1 MLNQRSAGL
10 SSASLLL
17 AVALPAFAQHPATN
31 APSAARPT
39 SRPGISV
46 SAKPP
51 TNAMPSVARQG
62 VGIPGEV
69 AFHTPSLDAT
79 WQSYRG
85 KLLLFSL
92 IDKRED
98 TPMLISQDVF
108 TLVLADGQTLRSSR
122 MEASPATITVVKSNP
137 KASATE
143 NRLAGKQAVVTLT
156 DPEGRL
162 KATWK
167 AIQRDGADYIRQE
180 LTFEAIGKP
189 VAIDQIR
196 LVDLNKEGFR
206 AVGTVDGVPALSDT
220 LFIGVEHP
228 MATNRISGANVKSL
242 LDRKVTLQ
250 PGGQFRIGSV
260 IGAFPLGQ
268 ARRSFNA
275 YLERERAHAYR
286 SFLHY
291 NSWYDIGYFSKYDE
305 KAALKV
311 VDAFGE
317 QLAAKR
323 GVAVSSF
330 LFDDGW
336 DDAKTLWGFH
346 AGFPNGFAGVRS
358 AAGKFHAAPG
368 VWMSPFG
375 GYGKPR
381 DERIKNGV
389 AQGFETNASGFALSA
404 PKYYQRFHDTALGFV
419 KQGVNQFKFDGIG
432 AGADSTYPG
441 SVFGS
446 DFEAAIQ
453 LIRDLRAAKPD
464 LFVNLTTGT
473 WPSPFW
479 VFHADSIWRGGEDH
493 EFAGKGPDRQR
504 WITYR
509 DGDTYSNVVQGC
521 SLYPLNAL
529 MTHGLIYAHKARSLS
544 NDPSG
549 AFTSEVRSYFGSGT
563 QLQELYVTPALLKET
578 DWDVIAE
585 SAKWSAANVDVL
597 VDTHWIGGNPYEG
610 AVYGW
615 AAWSPRKGCVTLRN
629 PSDQAQD
636 FSLDIA
642 QAFELPAGAPAEYAL
657 KSPWAADKDVAPIAA
672 KSGSAVTLS
681 LKPFEVVTL
690 DAWLPNAIPAPT
702 PVAETK
708 PAAKSATKDVKPA
721 AKPAPVAAKPAP
733 AAKPEGAT
741 KTARPATGKI
751 DPNAPVPLR

>member
-1 MLNQRSAGL
+1 MLNQRSARL
-10 SSASLLL
+10 SYVSLLL
-17 AVALPAFAQHPATN
+17 AAALPAFAQQPAPQASTATRPPAKPGAPQLAKAATN
-31 APSAARPT
+31 APAT
-39 SRPGISV
+39 V
-46 SAKPP
+46 KLK
-51 TNAMPSVARQG
+51 G
-62 VGIPGEV
+62 VGIPGEI
-69 AFHTPSLDAT
+69 AFGTPSLEAT

-92 IDKRED
+92 IDKREGA
-98 TPMLISQDVF
+98 PMLISQDVF
-108 TLVLADGQTLRSSR
+108 TLVLADGQTIRSSR
-122 MEASPATITVVKSNP
+122 LDASPASITTVKSNP
-137 KASATE
+137 KAPASA
-143 NRLAGKQAVVTLT
+143 NRLAGRQAVVTLT
-156 DPEGRL
+156 DPDGRL

-167 AIQRDGADYIRQE
+167 AIQREGSDYIRQE
-180 LTFEAIGKP
+180 ITLESMGKP
-189 VAIDQIR
+189 VAIEEIR

-206 AVGTVDGVPALSDT
+206 PAGTVDGVPALSDT
-220 LFIGVEHP
+220 LFIGIEHP
-228 MATNRISGANVKSL
+228 MGTNRIDGANVKCSL
-242 LDRKVTLQ
+242 LRPVTLQ
-250 PGGQFRIGSV
+250 PGGQFRVGSV

-268 ARRSFNA
+268 ARRSFNG
-275 YLERERAHAYR
+275 YLEKERAHPYR
-286 SFLHY
+286 TFLHY

-323 GVAVSSF
+323 GVKVSSF

-358 AAGKFHAAPG
+358 EAGKFDAAPG

-375 GYGKPR
+375 GYGKPKE
-381 DERIKNGV
+381 ERIKNGV

-404 PKYYQRFHDTALGFV
+404 PKYYQRFRETALGFV

-432 AGADSTYPG
+432 ASADSSYPG

-464 LFVNLTTGT
+464 LYVNLTSGT

-479 VFHADSIWRGGEDH
+479 VFHADSIWRGGYDH
-493 EFAGKGPDRQR
+493 EFSGAGPDRQR

-521 SLYPLNAL
+521 SLYPLSAL

-549 AFTSEVRSYFGSGT
+549 AFSAEVRSYFGSGT
-563 QLQELYVTPALLKET
+563 QLQELYVTPSLLKAG

-585 SAKWSAANVDVL
+585 AAKWSAANADVL
-597 VDTHWIGGNPYEG
+597 VDTHWIGGNPYDG

-629 PSDQAQD
+629 PSDKAQD
-636 FSLDIA
+636 FTLDIA
-642 QAFELPAGAPAEYAL
+642 KVFELPAGAPTAYTL
-657 KSPWAADKDVAPIAA
+657 KSPWMADQGAAPIAA
-672 KSGSAVTLS
+672 TAGTAVTIA
-681 LKPFEVVTL
+681 LKPFEVVTF
-690 DAWLPNAIPAPT
+690 DAILPDAAPAAVTEP
-702 PVAETK
+702 AK
-708 PAAKSATKDVKPA
+708 PAAKETAKSAKADKVKDKTPA
-721 AKPAPVAAKPAP
+721 KAASAVPAKPLPA
-733 AAKPEGAT
+733 G
-741 KTARPATGKI
+741 
-751 DPNAPVPLR
+751 DPNAPAPLR